1 MLDSLMIGVIALVK
15 SALTN
20 EKIPLPE
27 DFSIL
32 EAAKISTK
40 HRIESL
46 IYYGAVNCG
55 IQKDEPVM
63 KKLFRS
69 VCAALFVSEN
79 QLREIERVF
88 LSFEENSIEY
98 MPLKGLVLK
107 ELYPKKDMRSMS
119 DADVLICV
127 EQYPK
132 IKEIMLS
139 LGFSEKIESDHEL
152 IWESPLLTLELHKRL
167 IPSYNEDFFAY
178 FGDGW
183 QLAKKSNENKTRY
196 EMSKED
202 EYIYL
207 LTHFAKHY
215 RDGGVGIKHV
225 ADFFVFL
232 QNFSQIDRNY
242 TAVQLDKLHLSF
254 FEENVMKTLDF
265 WFGNGKED
273 DRVDLITSVVFNSGA
288 YGTYE
293 NHLIAQATKE
303 SKILG
308 SAKKARRKE
317 YMNLVFMPYSSMCKR
332 YPVLIKAKILLPVF
346 WFFRGIEAL
355 LNRRKMISAHYNDV
369 RYKTDDRVSEY
380 KQMLDFVGLSFN
392 FSDDQ

>member
-1 MLDSLMIGVIALVK
+1 MIGVIALVK

-32 EAAKISTK
+32 EAAKISKK

-55 IQKDEPVM
+55 IPKDDPVM

-355 LNRRKMISAHYNDV
+355 FNRRKMISAHYNDV